1 MKTFTLNFIRRG
13 FSAAGI
19 GPIIL
24 AILYLVLRQS
34 SGLDTLTVDQVCIG
48 IFSLTALAFV
58 AGAMNAVY
66 QVERLPLM
74 AAIFIHGSVLYVGYL
89 ATYLVNDWLKQGV
102 IPILVFT
109 GIFVVGYFLIWSVIY
124 LVIRKNTERVNQ
136 LLKQKQQKGKEA

>member
-58 AGAMNAVY
+58 AGGMNAVY